1 MIVVRNCRIRGAGTL
16 ATRYQ
21 RYLMGPAGLH
31 NRYNLL
37 VVFGQCHGQWLA
49 LQGTVV
55 VAVCTAVCG
64 ISEQLPGSEQRSQVV
79 NEVRL
84 QGFYVQG

>member
-1 MIVVRNCRIRGAGTL
+1 MIVTRDCRTCGAGTL
-16 ATRYQ
+16 TARYQ
-21 RYLMGPAGLH
+21 RNSVGPAGLY
-31 NRYNLL
+31 NSYNLL
-37 VVFGQCHGQWLA
+37 VVFGQCHGQWLV

-64 ISEQLPGSEQRSQVV
+64 ISKQLPGSEQRSQIV